1 VNSPIA
7 EISPKARDFV
17 RQLNDFS
24 AQKLT
29 HQDDLAVL
37 LELGL
42 TKKLKRELGEIA
54 FLAKFLSNTYA
65 ILKRGNSDAVGYD
78 KLSIEFRTNLD
89 RVTEMLKK
97 IVAGAPPTTK
107 EDFSSRFFLM
117 TTDGF
122 ENLMNLLYDLSW
134 LKNWI
139 NDQKPFP

>member
-1 VNSPIA
+1 MNSPVA
-7 EISPKARDFV
+7 EISPKTRDFI

-24 AQKLT
+24 AHRLT
-29 HQDDLAVL
+29 RQDDLAVL

-42 TKKLKRELGEIA
+42 TKDLKKELAEIA
-54 FLAKFLSNTYA
+54 FLAKFLSSTYT
-65 ILKRGNSDAVGYD
+65 ILKRSSSDGVGYD
-78 KLSIEFRTNLD
+78 KLSQEFRSNLD
-89 RVTEMLKK
+89 KVIEALKG
-97 IVAGAPPTTK
+97 IVAEAPSTIK